1 MLGLQGHAN
10 TLRAPGFLGIFTRRQ
25 FLFLSEIACCDPQ
38 WNRLGDMVLI
48 NSHNISLFVFFFCRY
63 IELFPELTLV
73 STGPYRLQYGCGKS
87 LCKTIDF
94 EQNKIV
100 N

>member
-1 MLGLQGHAN
+1 MPGLQGHAN
-10 TLRAPGFLGIFTRRQ
+10 AFRAPGLLRIFTRRQ
-25 FLFLSEIACCDPQ
+25 FLFLSEIASCDPQ
-38 WNRLGDMVLI
+38 WNRLGNMVLI
-48 NSHNISLFVFFFCRY
+48 NSHNISLFVFFCRY
-63 IELFPELTLV
+63 IELFPDLTPV
-73 STGPYRLQYGCGKS
+73 STGPYRLQYGYGKS